1 MLTRDGRTAVE
12 NGPREVG
19 TPDGY
24 MSYLLRL
31 WREGEETV
39 GWRASLHDPRTGKRV
54 GFATLDD
61 LIEYLYHQVDASAS
75 TGEDEMIE
83 GR

>member
-1 MLTRDGRTAVE
+1 VLTRDGRTAVE

-31 WREGEETV
+31 WREGGESV
-39 GWRASLHDPRTGKRV
+39 GWRASLHDPRTGERM
-54 GFATLDD
+54 GFASVDELFG
-61 LIEYLYHQVDASAS
+61 YLQRQMGTESGPDGDAC
-75 TGEDEMIE
+75 G
-83 GR
+83 